1 MADNAANSLPAY
13 GDANLLKSV
22 VLHPEMTE
30 EQRAERSQLLYP
42 MMAPKQPFRFDAWV
56 SMDSAREFW
65 HKMNSGR
72 FDLIGEPTW
81 WSGDYDLLF
90 EIDPK
95 HNRQVNLTL
104 PLVDDLALMLTQN
117 KTAYL
122 HF

>member
-1 MADNAANSLPAY
+1 MTDQQKQERLSLI
-13 GDANLLKSV
+13 
-22 VLHPEMTE
+22 
-30 EQRAERSQLLYP
+30 YP

-56 SMDSAREFW
+56 SMDTSREFW

-90 EIDPK
+90 ELDEK

-104 PLVDDLALMLTQN
+104 PLEGGLASMLTHNQ
-117 KTAYL
+117 TANL